1 MHKPLTIFVPHCSD
15 LLTDH
20 LPHGDGL
27 IAHGF
32 ISNLA
37 RRGHRLHVAAQR
49 VALRSRLHSNIT
61 LHEIPVT
68 ASGPLV
74 GRLEYMLRVRRL
86 LNKLKKDCRFDLIH
100 QLNTVFTGTS
110 LAMIG
115 SGLPLVLGTYVAR
128 WPDDPDSLVAR
139 SKWTRGVL
147 SLGRTLISAAQ
158 QRQADVLL
166 LTTPAASNRL
176 PQPGDVRDRIQ
187 FLPHGLDTEF
197 FSPGPGWD
205 SDENLRADQL
215 RPSILFFANVSPR
228 KGIWTLVDAFP
239 EVVRSVP
246 NVVLRIA
253 GDGGIL
259 PDVKRRVAALDCAR
273 QVEFLGRQERSQAP
287 RLYRSASI
295 YCLPSYGEPYATTVL
310 EAMSC
315 AKPIIV
321 TDAGG
326 LSHMVHDRGG
336 KKVPVGDA
344 ASLAVALRDLLL
356 NPSLR
361 CSMGRYNRRLAETTM
376 TWEAVTQRLEEIY
389 RVTIEKNRSPR
400 RQHNPH
406 NENPPASRAPQVRV
420 QEGMSLSS
428 VAGPKELT

>member
-1 MHKPLTIFVPHCSD
+1 
-15 LLTDH
+15 
-20 LPHGDGL
+20 
-27 IAHGF
+27 
-32 ISNLA
+32 
-37 RRGHRLHVAAQR
+37 
-49 VALRSRLHSNIT
+49 
-61 LHEIPVT
+61 
-68 ASGPLV
+68 
-74 GRLEYMLRVRRL
+74 
-86 LNKLKKDCRFDLIH
+86 
-100 QLNTVFTGTS
+100 
-110 LAMIG
+110 
-115 SGLPLVLGTYVAR
+115 VAR

-197 FSPGPGWD
+197 FSPESGWD

-239 EVVRSVP
+239 DVVRSVP

-259 PDVKRRVAALDCAR
+259 PDVKRRVAALDCAG

-287 RLYRSASI
+287 RLYRNASI

-344 ASLAVALRDLLL
+344 ASLAIALRDLLL

-361 CSMGRYNRRLAETTM
+361 RSMGRYNRRLAETTM
-376 TWEAVTQRLEEIY
+376 TWAAVTERLEEIY

-400 RQHNPH
+400 HKHNPH

>member
-1 MHKPLTIFVPHCSD
+1 
-15 LLTDH
+15 
-20 LPHGDGL
+20 
-27 IAHGF
+27 
-32 ISNLA
+32 
-37 RRGHRLHVAAQR
+37 
-49 VALRSRLHSNIT
+49 
-61 LHEIPVT
+61 
-68 ASGPLV
+68 
-74 GRLEYMLRVRRL
+74 
-86 LNKLKKDCRFDLIH
+86 
-100 QLNTVFTGTS
+100 
-110 LAMIG
+110 
-115 SGLPLVLGTYVAR
+115 VAR

-197 FSPGPGWD
+197 FSPESGWD

-239 EVVRSVP
+239 DVVRSVP

-259 PDVKRRVAALDCAR
+259 PDVKRRVAALDCAG

-287 RLYRSASI
+287 RLYRNASI

-344 ASLAVALRDLLL
+344 ASLAIALRDLLL

-361 CSMGRYNRRLAETTM
+361 RSMGRYNRRLAETTM
-376 TWEAVTQRLEEIY
+376 TWAAVTH
-389 RVTIEKNRSPR
+389 T
-400 RQHNPH
+400 
-406 NENPPASRAPQVRV
+406 ENPPASRAPQVRV